1 MANPHEEKGFFMKI
15 KVIETTYDEAMKIKP
30 PHHKKP
36 LKPSVFFR
44 LLMKV
49 LSLRALHKA
58 HFTCEKIGMEMLDK
72 KEPALVLMNHSC
84 FIDMKIIP
92 KLLYPRPF
100 NIVATRDTFIGKELL
115 IRLIGC
121 IPTTKFVADTT
132 LVRDIIYAIRKLKS
146 SVVMFPEAGY
156 SLDGRATVLPDS
168 LGKMIKMLGAPV
180 VMIRTDGAFA
190 RDPLYNNLQLR
201 KVDISATEKYL
212 LSPDEIKV
220 MSVDEINDVIAKEF
234 DFDNFRWQRK
244 NRIKIDE
251 NFRADYLNRVLYKCP
266 HCLAEGKMLG
276 KGTELVCEACGKD
289 YHLTEYGALMITKGK
304 SKFNHIPD
312 WFDWQREMVRK
323 EIESDTYKMDVAVD
337 ICMVIDS
344 KGLYRVG
351 EGRLVHDKNG
361 FVLDGCDGKLHYEQK
376 PLASYT
382 LNSEYYWYEIG
393 DVMSIGTNDCLYYC
407 FPKDCD
413 GSIVTKARLATEEI
427 YKIALAE
434 KQTKAEEKK
443 EN

>member
-1 MANPHEEKGFFMKI
+1 MKI
-15 KVIETTYDEAMKIKP
+15 KIINTTYNEAIKIKP

-36 LKPSVFFR
+36 LKPSMFFR
-44 LLMKV
+44 ILMKT
-49 LSLRALHKA
+49 LSVRALRKS
-58 HFTCEKIGMEMLDK
+58 HFSCTKIDMEKLGK
-72 KEPALVLMNHSC
+72 KEPALILMNHSC
-84 FIDMKIIP
+84 FIDMKIVP
-92 KLLYPRPF
+92 TLLFPRPF
-100 NIVATRDTFIGKELL
+100 NIVATRDTFIGKDLL

-180 VMIRTDGAFA
+180 VTIHTDGAFA

-201 KVDISATEKYL
+201 KVDVSATEKYL
-212 LSPDEIKV
+212 LSPEEIKS
-220 MSVDEINDVIAKEF
+220 MTPEEINDLIAKEF
-234 DFDNFRWQRK
+234 DFDNFKWQRE
-244 NRIKIDE
+244 NHIKIAE
-251 NFRADYLNRVLYKCP
+251 GFRADCLHRVLYKCP
-266 HCLAEGKMLG
+266 HCLAEGRMLG

-289 YHLTEYGALMITKGK
+289 YHLDEYGSLKLVNGQGK
-304 SKFNHIPD
+304 FDHVPD
-312 WFDWQREMVRK
+312 WFDWQRKCVRE
-323 EIESDTYKMDVAVD
+323 EIENGSYKMNVPVD
-337 ICMVIDS
+337 IMMVIDS

-351 EGRLVHDKNG
+351 EGRLVHDING

-393 DVMSIGTNDCLYYC
+393 DVMSIGTNDRLYYC
-407 FPKDCD
+407 FPKGD

-427 YKIALAE
+427 YKIAIAKKQAKDVE
-434 KQTKAEEKK
+434 KATTG
-443 EN
+443 

>member
-1 MANPHEEKGFFMKI
+1 MKI
-15 KVIETTYDEAMKIKP
+15 KIIDTTYDEAMKIKP

-36 LKPSVFFR
+36 LKPSMFFR
-44 LLMKV
+44 ILMKL
-49 LSLRALHKA
+49 LSVRAIRKT
-58 HFTCEKIGMEMLDK
+58 HFTCEKIGMEKLGK
-72 KEPALVLMNHSC
+72 KEPAFYLMNHSC
-84 FIDMKIIP
+84 FIDMKIVP
-92 KLLYPRPF
+92 TLLFPRPF
-100 NIVATRDTFIGKELL
+100 NIVATRDTYIGKELL

-180 VMIRTDGAFA
+180 VTIHTDGAFA

-201 KVDISATEKYL
+201 RVDVRATEKYL
-212 LSPDEIKV
+212 LSPEDIKKMSAEEIGELV
-220 MSVDEINDVIAKEF
+220 AKEF
-234 DFDNFRWQRK
+234 AFDNFKWQRE
-244 NRIKIDE
+244 NQVKITE
-251 NFRADYLNRVLYKCP
+251 SFRADCLHRVLYKCP
-266 HCLAEGKMLG
+266 HCLAENKMLG
-276 KGTELVCEACGKD
+276 KGTELVCQKCGKD
-289 YHLTEYGALMITKGK
+289 YHLDEYGALKITEGEGK
-304 SKFNHIPD
+304 FDHIPD
-312 WFDWQREMVRK
+312 WFDWQRECVLE
-323 EIESDTYKMDVAVD
+323 EINNGSYKMDVPVD
-337 ICMVIDS
+337 IMMVIDS

-351 EGRLVHDKNG
+351 EGRLVHDKDG

-393 DVMSIGTNDCLYYC
+393 DVISIGTLDRLYYC
-407 FPKDCD
+407 FPK
-413 GSIVTKARLATEEI
+413 GEGGNVTKARLATEEI

-434 KQTKAEEKK
+434 KQTNDSQKTAE
-443 EN
+443 